1 MIIGFLGELRS
12 PIVQAMGMPRSMWVP
27 WLSSLERESRMAAQ
41 LAPLETVDSIPYFLK
56 RPFSCAMTI
65 GEQSVS
71 AMIPNLRAVVSGA
84 SLAYAAPT
92 QLLGRPAK
100 SVARAAPL
108 TVLPRNSRR
117 FCSGEDEVRF
127 G

>member
-1 MIIGFLGELRS
+1 
-12 PIVQAMGMPRSMWVP
+12 
-27 WLSSLERESRMAAQ
+27 MAAQ
-41 LAPLETVDSIPYFLK
+41 LAPFITVDSMPYFLN

-84 SLAYAAPT
+84 SLAYAEPT
-92 QLLGRPAK
+92 QPLGRPAK

-108 TVLPRNSRR
+108 AALRRNSRR
-117 FCSGEDEVRF
+117 LCSGEDEVRF
-127 G
+127 GGVIICLSNCVGGGMA